1 MANIK
6 DVAKLAGVSITTV
19 SMVLNNTNNKISE
32 KTRKK
37 VIDAA
42 ESLNYKANNFA
53 RALASKKSNVIMAII
68 PDISNPFFSL
78 LVKNLTYYAEKYK
91 YFLYIHNTNNKD
103 LDKGKFLNILTKL

>member
-1 MANIK
+1 MTNIK

-42 ESLNYKANNFA
+42 ESLNYNANNFA
-53 RALASKKSNVIMAII
+53 KALASKKSNVIMAII

-78 LVKNLTYYAEKYK
+78 LVKNLTYY
-91 YFLYIHNTNNKD
+91 
-103 LDKGKFLNILTKL
+103 